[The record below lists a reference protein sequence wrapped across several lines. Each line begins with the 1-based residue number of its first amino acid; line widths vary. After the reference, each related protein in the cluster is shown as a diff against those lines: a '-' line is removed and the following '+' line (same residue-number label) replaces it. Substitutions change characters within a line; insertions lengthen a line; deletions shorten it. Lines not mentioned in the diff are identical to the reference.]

1 MRKTSNSIFFFFF
14 WKCVFFK
21 LWSLSSPKAG
31 FLKKA
36 EAELYEPQR
45 ENHFTGAL
53 ENTFLCKTDIY
64 LKLQYNLFEKAV
76 FFNMWS
82 LISPKGAFLK
92 TKESELFQLKTKEH
106 FTGASENTFLQMVDT
121 YLKLQQQFSF
131 WKMCLFQTVIFDLS
145 KTCIPEN

>member
-1 MRKTSNSIFFFFF
+1 MRKTSNSIFFFFSENVSF
-14 WKCVFFK
+14 SNCGP
-21 LWSLSSPKAG
+21 WSLQNQDSW
-31 FLKKA
+31 KKT
-36 EAELYEPQR
+36 EPELYEPQR

-82 LISPKGAFLK
+82 LISPKAVFLK

-106 FTGASENTFLQMVDT
+106 FTGASETTFLQMVDT
-121 YLKLQQQFSF
+121 YLKLQ
-131 WKMCLFQTVIFDLS
+131 
-145 KTCIPEN
+145 